1 MKSMNLVLI
10 LLLLFNYGCKKDV
23 NNPVVPDN
31 SNGWSQT
38 NFPGLDG
45 GLVTSGTNLF
55 AGSLTSGV
63 FRSSDGGSS
72 WTPVD
77 SGLNT
82 VGVVSLAVSGTNL
95 FASTASISVFR
106 STNQGASWIAVDSG
120 LITQNQ
126 YSLGV
131 LCLFLKGTNL
141 FAGTVGTGVA
151 LSSNNGTNWT
161 STSTGLYP
169 GTIVYAIISQAAD
182 LFISTNYGIYRSPD
196 DGTTWT
202 SVNGTLHGDIFSLVS
217 DGTNLFAGGQ
227 QTGLYI
233 STDKGRSWIPGNDGS
248 TIFPHINTL
257 ATSDSNIFVG
267 TDAGLFL
274 STNTGMSWT
283 DISKGLQ
290 GNIIYSLVVYDR
302 YLYADI
308 GRNIGGTFS
317 ESVWR
322 RPL

>member
-1 MKSMNLVLI
+1 MKNLSLVLI
-10 LLLLFNYGCKKDV
+10 LLLLFNSGCKKDV

-55 AGSLTSGV
+55 AGGHPSGV
-63 FRSSDGGSS
+63 FRSSNGGSS

-77 SGLNT
+77 SGLNVECLT
-82 VGVVSLAVSGTNL
+82 ISGANL
-95 FASTASISVFR
+95 FAGTASAGVFR
-106 STNQGASWIAVDSG
+106 STNEGASWIALDSG
-120 LITQNQ
+120 LTAQDQ
-126 YSLGV
+126 YSRGV
-131 LCLFLKGTNL
+131 LCLCFKGSNL

-151 LSSNNGTNWT
+151 LSSNNGASWTWTN
-161 STSTGLYP
+161 TGLYS

-182 LFISTNYGIYRSPD
+182 LFISTNFGIYRSPD

-202 SVNGTLHGDIFSLVS
+202 SVSGALHGDIFSIMS

-233 STDKGRSWIPGNDGS
+233 STDKGTSWIPRNGGP
-248 TIFPHINTL
+248 TIFPQIN
-257 ATSDSNIFVG
+257 AVVTSDSNIFVG

-274 STNTGMSWT
+274 STNTGASWT
-283 DISKGLQ
+283 DISKGLPS
-290 GNIIYSLVVYDR
+290 NIIDALVVHDK
-302 YLYADI
+302 YLYAGI
-308 GRNIGGTFS
+308 SRNISGTFS